1 MGFFKKLF
9 GGFGNKKQTV
19 AEENNINTTVNDTP
33 TSDEYD
39 TDIHSVNV
47 YHNQNNTGDEYFAEL
62 INQDNFPGYVIEK
75 NLHPSFFDDSAHPS
89 CLPISY
95 LFKKDNT
102 PVLAVLVMQRNHY
115 RAMIALGT
123 YKILE
128 ENNIKYI
135 RFFKGME
142 NKEDYV
148 INRIK
153 ENLN

>member
-1 MGFFKKLF
+1 
-9 GGFGNKKQTV
+9 
-19 AEENNINTTVNDTP
+19 
-33 TSDEYD
+33 
-39 TDIHSVNV
+39 
-47 YHNQNNTGDEYFAEL
+47 
-62 INQDNFPGYVIEK
+62 
-75 NLHPSFFDDSAHPS
+75 
-89 CLPISY
+89 
-95 LFKKDNT
+95 
-102 PVLAVLVMQRNHY
+102 
-115 RAMIALGT
+115 MIALGT